1 MDLVDLLDRQLV
13 HALCLDGRASF
24 SRIAAVLGV
33 SDQTIARRY
42 RALRRD
48 GTVRVVAGLSADRLG
63 LTTWVLRLQCAPGS
77 STAIAKALAKRA
89 DTSWVRIASGGTEVL
104 CSILTPDDDRDA
116 LLLERL
122 PATKPII
129 AISAYC
135 VVHTFTGNED
145 GWQPVA
151 TALSDEQIAAL
162 TSAALHRSGPESG
175 SVPES
180 EHGPESRPEPGPAEP
195 TVFKATV
202 LEPTVL
208 DPADRVLV
216 AELARD
222 GRAPFTG
229 LAAATGLDES
239 SVRRRLAALL
249 ADGTLYLDLD
259 VDNWALGFGFS
270 ALLWLSVE
278 PARISTVGNAL
289 AQFPE
294 VAFAGATTGP
304 TDVLASVVT
313 TTGTA
318 FYQFLTDRVG
328 ALPGIRE
335 IQSAPVLRTLKRVGV

>member
-1 MDLVDLLDRQLV
+1 MDLVDLLDRQIV
-13 HALCLDGRASF
+13 HALRLDGRASF
-24 SRIAAVLGV
+24 SRIATVLGV

-42 RALRRD
+42 RALRRA
-48 GTVRVVAGLSADRLG
+48 GTVKVVAGLSADRLG

-77 STAIAKALAKRA
+77 STAIAKALAKRS

-104 CSILTPDDDRDA
+104 CSILTPDDDRDT

-122 PATKPII
+122 PATKPVI

-145 GWQPVA
+145 GWQAVA
-151 TALSDEQIAAL
+151 TALSADQVSAL
-162 TSAALHRSGPESG
+162 TPAAPRRPGP
-175 SVPES
+175 
-180 EHGPESRPEPGPAEP
+180 GPGPVPEPGPEP
-195 TVFKATV
+195 R
-202 LEPTVL
+202 LEPRL
-208 DPADRVLV
+208 DPESEPEHRTTGPAALDTADRALV

-249 ADGTLYLDLD
+249 ADGTVYLDLD
-259 VDNWALGFGFS
+259 VDNRALGFGFS
-270 ALLWLSVE
+270 ALLWLAVE

>member
-1 MDLVDLLDRQLV
+1 MDLVDLLDRQIV

-48 GTVRVVAGLSADRLG
+48 GTVTVVAGLSADRLG

-104 CSILTPDDDRDA
+104 CSILTPDGDRDA

-162 TSAALHRSGPESG
+162 IPAAPHRPGPESEPGPESG
-175 SVPES
+175 P
-180 EHGPESRPEPGPAEP
+180 GPGPAEP
-195 TVFKATV
+195 TV

-222 GRAPFTG
+222 GRTPFTG

-259 VDNWALGFGFS
+259 VDNRALGFGFS